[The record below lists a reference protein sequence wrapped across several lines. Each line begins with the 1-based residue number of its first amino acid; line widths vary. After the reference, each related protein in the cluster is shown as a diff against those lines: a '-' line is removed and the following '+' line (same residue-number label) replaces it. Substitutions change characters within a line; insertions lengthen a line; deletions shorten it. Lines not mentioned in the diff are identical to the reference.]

1 MYLPTRSI
9 MDAKEWSKIAENMVK
24 TRWYLYQ
31 LIIDEE
37 IDSNIKDKIMVI
49 RQLLLYALEELDKV
63 AAWDAKGWL

>member
-1 MYLPTRSI
+1 

-31 LIIDEE
+31 IMIDEE

-49 RQLLLYALEELDKV
+49 RYLLMIALEELDKV
-63 AAWDAKGWL
+63 ADYDAKGWL

>member
-1 MYLPTRSI
+1 MI

-24 TRWYLYQ
+24 TRWYLYN
-31 LIIDEE
+31 IIVDDT

-63 AAWDAKGWL
+63 ADYDAKGWL